1 MFPEEFI
8 ARLPGQKYLDS
19 ESLLRALQEPSPVSV
34 RLNPLKWDGTPAES
48 EPVPWCRSGY
58 YLARRPSFTLD
69 PLFHAGC
76 YYPQEASGMFLEQVF
91 KQVVNTSGYLR
102 VLDLCG
108 APGGKSTHV
117 SSLIG
122 PESLLVSNEVI
133 RQRLDILAENI
144 TRWGT
149 ANTVVTRNDP
159 SAFSRLPGFFDLI
172 LVDAPC
178 SGEGMFRDRI
188 AVTEW
193 SVGNTL
199 LCAERQRRILADVW
213 PALRPG
219 GILIYS
225 TCTFNPGEN
234 EDNVLWLAES
244 EEAESVSL
252 GISDFEG
259 ITVISNGRITGYGF
273 HPGKIRGEGLFV
285 SVIRK
290 TGGAIGRAPA
300 VRKPKGNEISKSD
313 REVAGRWTSFNTEN
327 LVRKGEDIYYI
338 PGKLADYFALDT
350 SFTVIMPGT
359 RIGSAK
365 RNGYIPAHELSLSE
379 GMKEGA
385 FPVAD
390 LDLKHAL
397 AWLRKDT
404 MDGIKVPPGWFVAS
418 YHGARLG
425 FGNNIGNRINNYYPV
440 GQRIRMN
447 IPDEAEKSI
456 IRWENTEKQSYGK

>member
-1 MFPEEFI
+1 MFPGEFI
-8 ARLPGQKYLDS
+8 KRISGQEYLDG
-19 ESLLRALQEPSPVSV
+19 EGLLKALQDPSPVSV
-34 RLNPLKWDGTPAES
+34 RINSLKWDLKPEEA

-58 YLARRPSFTLD
+58 YLAKRPSFTLD

-76 YYPQEASGMFLEQVF
+76 YYPQEASGMFLEQVI
-91 KQVVNTSGYLR
+91 KQVVDTSGYLR

-122 PESLLVSNEVI
+122 TESLLVSNEVI
-133 RQRLDILAENI
+133 RQRSDILAENV

-149 ANTVVTRNDP
+149 ANTIVTRNDP

-213 PALRPG
+213 PALKPG
-219 GILIYS
+219 GMLIYS

-234 EDNVLWLAES
+234 EENVLWLAGS
-244 EEAESVSL
+244 EEAESVRL
-252 GISDFEG
+252 DISDFEG
-259 ITVISNGRITGYGF
+259 ITEISKGRITGYGF

-290 TGGAIGRAPA
+290 TGGAGERAPA
-300 VRKPKGNEISKSD
+300 FRKSKGNEISGSD

-327 LVRKGEDIYYI
+327 LVRQGEDIFYI
-338 PGKLADYFALDT
+338 PGKPADYFALNT
-350 SFTVIMPGT
+350 SLTVIMPGT
-359 RIGSAK
+359 KIGSAK
-365 RNGYIPAHELSLSE
+365 RNGYIPAHELSLS
-379 GMKEGA
+379 GRMKAGT
-385 FPVAD
+385 FPGAD
-390 LDLKHAL
+390 LDLKQAL

-404 MDGIKVPPGWFVAS
+404 TDGIKVPMGWFVAS
-418 YHGARLG
+418 YRGAGLG

-447 IPDEAEKSI
+447 IPDDAENSI
-456 IRWENTEKQSYGK
+456 IRWENTEK